1 MAIVSFDKVGISALA
16 ACVPSRVIDNYHYDL
31 DIWPESEVRQ
41 VVDKVGVFERRFAD
55 EKTCSSDLCFTAAER
70 LFEDNQVDRSEI
82 DLLVFLSQTPDYRMP
97 ATSILLQD
105 RLGLPMSTMAFDIS
119 LGCSGFISALS
130 IVYAM
135 MQNHGLRKALLL
147 DGETRSKVYS
157 RKDRRE
163 AFIFGDAGVA
173 ALIERDERFGTS
185 HFSINSDGSR
195 GNLIMIPGGGY
206 RNMSSVETLREK
218 IVDEYGN
225 IRTDEQGYMN
235 GVGGGRFDPEG
246 SLMRAMVAT
255 VLWRRESEP
264 KPTTIKDGI
273 IASIYLNGRVDVP
286 YIAEQLNMSDSDVR
300 QQIIESGLGFEN
312 PTTTEMEVSYEY
324 LSGNVREKLRQAQE
338 NNTDGRYDANIK
350 ALERVIPMNIPA
362 HLIEFTLGSSWVE
375 PKLYEDFVKERTGLD
390 VKLTNAGGTWI
401 MSEPYYTN
409 TEQNRAMGVIRSWS

>member
-1 MAIVSFDKVGISALA
+1 MALLSYENVGITALA
-16 ACVPSRVIDNYHYDL
+16 ACVPRHIINNYEYDL
-31 DIWPESEVRQ
+31 DVWPREEVRQ

-55 EKTCSSDLCFTAAER
+55 KGTCSSDLCFAAAER
-70 LFEDNQVDRSEI
+70 LFADNKVDRSEI

-130 IVYAM
+130 IVYGM
-135 MQNHGLRKALLL
+135 MQNHGFRKALLL

-173 ALIERDERFGTS
+173 ALIERDEKFGTS

-218 IVDEYGN
+218 VVDEYGN

-235 GVGGGRFDPEG
+235 GADVFNFVIVEVPKDIKR
-246 SLMRAMVAT
+246 LMEAAGEDIQSMDYYVFHQANAF
-255 VLWRRESEP
+255 
-264 KPTTIKDGI
+264 INNH
-273 IASIYLNGRVDVP
+273 IAK
-286 YIAEQLNMSDSDVR
+286 
-300 QQIIESGLGFEN
+300 
-312 PTTTEMEVSYEY
+312 
-324 LSGNVREKLRQAQE
+324 KLRLPAEKIPWTIQKYG
-338 NNTDGRYDANIK
+338 NT
-350 ALERVIPMNIPA
+350 
-362 HLIEFTLGSSWVE
+362 SSVSVPLTMVSELKDKMQGQKKLMLNAFGVGMAWATAIVPFVDCRISEIVE
-375 PKLYEDFVKERTGLD
+375 L
-390 VKLTNAGGTWI
+390 
-401 MSEPYYTN
+401 
-409 TEQNRAMGVIRSWS
+409 